1 MHLELSGSA
10 AAIRELSILAQTPFR
25 GRSPDHGGEGKKVA
39 EGEKNLESG
48 VKSVDGAGDG
58 KRVVGECAGSSADK
72 EGTGGGGGAGGVGG
86 AAGGETS
93 AKTECKDGMAGPTP
107 TTLNGEKG
115 DSVSPMKGSSG
126 GVPGEMEW
134 HVQAAKTVQGLG
146 LDLMLSLLD
155 SDMET
160 FGAWVK
166 AKREER
172 LKERLEAV
180 ARLR

>member
-25 GRSPDHGGEGKKVA
+25 GRGSDHVGEGKKVA
-39 EGEKNLESG
+39 EGENLESG

-58 KRVVGECAGSSADK
+58 KKVVGDCAGSSAGK
-72 EGTGGGGGAGGVGG
+72 EVTGGGGGGG

-93 AKTECKDGMAGPTP
+93 AKTECKVDIAGPTP
-107 TTLNGEKG
+107 TTSNGEKG

-166 AKREER
+166 TKREER